1 MIVLSVLGLLV
12 WLGGLCALAVQG
24 IRWSGNARG
33 DGSRSLEARRTL
45 PNSEIPDTVPPEWI
59 KDYGTAQNRRR
70 QAGRRE
76 SPREL

>member
-1 MIVLSVLGLLV
+1 MVVLSVLGLLV
-12 WLGGLCALAVQG
+12 WLGGLGALIVQG
-24 IRWSGNARG
+24 IRWSGRTRG
-33 DGSRSLEARRTL
+33 EGKSVEPGETL
-45 PNSEIPDTVPPEWI
+45 PLTEIPDTVPPEWI